1 MASEIRV
8 NQIQNRSGLTTTT
21 FTDTGVTIS
30 GILTV
35 SENLN
40 VGGVLTYEDV
50 ANIDAIGIVTAR
62 AGINLVGNDL
72 NVGSNIKIGN
82 ASGIVTATSFVGS
95 GANLTGIT
103 QTTINSNAANRIITG
118 SGSANTLEGN
128 SNFTYTGSVVTHNN
142 PSGLAKLDVKG
153 SVGGGALGASISVR
167 NTNSANNGS
176 GEFQFQ
182 DPGSNIFAKIVGV
195 NLTDGSNNGYMTFH
209 TASATSGL
217 VERLRITS
225 DGKFGFN
232 TNNPLSQVEMHGAS
246 IDLNLVDTDSYSAG
260 SNGPAVSFQGNDSA
274 GNRKTFADI
283 HGLSNGSN
291 AGDFRIRTR
300 TGGSLYERLKI
311 KSDGEIVIN
320 HTQGHSP
327 LNNTFISIYDAN
339 SDSSAIDASGI
350 SKNYAMISLHN
361 YGTGVPGDSTGIGFG
376 AGASFGYTKG
386 SIGFERSGSYGT
398 GDLVFL
404 TNNDQDTTMVN
415 STDVRMRITRQGYVT
430 KPAHPSFCARFQ
442 SGDGYVSTNIFR
454 LTGINNDNFTWNTGS
469 HYSTSTGKFTCP
481 VAGVYFFE
489 GQAMTTGHSNN
500 DNIQDMMELR
510 TNNGLVTYCR
520 QRRTYFKS
528 DVDANGYYVNGT
540 SGQVNLAVG
549 DTVWFQRRSGLGY
562 SYGNS
567 HYTYFTGW
575 LIG

>member
-82 ASGIVTATSFVGS
+82 ASGIVTATTFVG
-95 GANLTGIT
+95 ALTGNVT
-103 QTTINSNAANRIITG
+103 GNVTGTASGNATISSNADNRIITG
-118 SGSANTLEGN
+118 GSGNALTGESTLTYSGDTLLSTN
-128 SNFTYTGSVVTHNN
+128 SNFVIKSIDTNASNSENYIQFNAGYITYDSDASNSTGYSGHYFQADGAEKLRINASGQLIFDADTNTYINRPAADTLAVTT
-142 PSGLAKLDVKG
+142 
-153 SVGGGALGASISVR
+153 GG
-167 NTNSANNGS
+167 T
-176 GEFQFQ
+176 
-182 DPGSNIFAKIVGV
+182 
-195 NLTDGSNNGYMTFH
+195 
-209 TASATSGL
+209 
-217 VERLRITS
+217 ERLRI
-225 DGKFGFN
+225 
-232 TNNPLSQVEMHGAS
+232 
-246 IDLNLVDTDSYSAG
+246 
-260 SNGPAVSFQGNDSA
+260 
-274 GNRKTFADI
+274 
-283 HGLSNGSN
+283 
-291 AGDFRIRTR
+291 
-300 TGGSLYERLKI
+300 
-311 KSDGEIVIN
+311 
-320 HTQGHSP
+320 
-327 LNNTFISIYDAN
+327 
-339 SDSSAIDASGI
+339 
-350 SKNYAMISLHN
+350 
-361 YGTGVPGDSTGIGFG
+361 DSTGRMTQNGTTSADTASALTLKNGQSGNDHTILELISDPNQLSMIYFG
-376 AGASFGYTKG
+376 ASDDRYQGQIRYKDNDHYMAFYT
-386 SIGFERSGSYGT
+386 
-398 GDLVFL
+398 
-404 TNNDQDTTMVN
+404 DQTEK
-415 STDVRMRITRQGYVT
+415 MRISSAGYVT
-430 KPAHPSFCARFQ
+430 KPAHPSFCARYQ

>member
-40 VGGVLTYEDV
+40 VGGVVTYEDV
-50 ANIDAIGIVTAR
+50 TNVDSVGVITAR
-62 AGINLVGNDL
+62 DGLRVTGI
-72 NVGSNIKIGN
+72 
-82 ASGIVTATSFVGS
+82 ATATAFHGDGS
-95 GANLTGIT
+95 ALTGINADLVNDT
-103 QTTINSNAANRIITG
+103 SPQLGGNLDTNSHNIFLDDDHKVIFGNDQSADLHIFHESSSGTGNIYNATG
-118 SGSANTLEGN
+118 EFRVRSNDIRLKNLGN
-128 SNFTYTGSVVTHNN
+128 SETYLKATNN
-142 PSGLAKLDVKG
+142 GAIELYHDNAVKLTTESDGIKIHAAEGGEAIISLFADEGDDPADKYRIVAQNSGDLVFQ
-153 SVGGGALGASISVR
+153 R
-167 NTNSANNGS
+167 HNGS
-176 GEFQFQ
+176 GFSSELRLKSAGGIQANYQ
-182 DPGSNIFAKIVGV
+182 GSNRFETTSAGITVGGSIDV
-195 NLTDGSNNGYMTFH
+195 NDNCKLLIGDSDDLQIDHSGTNSQIYHNGTGHLYIAALGSSENIILQ
-209 TASATSGL
+209 STSGDL
-217 VERLRITS
+217 
-225 DGKFGFN
+225 KF
-232 TNNPLSQVEMHGAS
+232 
-246 IDLNLVDTDSYSAG
+246 SAG
-260 SNGPAVSFQGNDSA
+260 
-274 GNRKTFADI
+274 
-283 HGLSNGSN
+283 GS
-291 AGDFRIRTR
+291 
-300 TGGSLYERLKI
+300 ERLKI
-311 KSDGEIVIN
+311 
-320 HTQGHSP
+320 
-327 LNNTFISIYDAN
+327 
-339 SDSSAIDASGI
+339 DS
-350 SKNYAMISLHN
+350 N
-361 YGTGVPGDSTGIGFG
+361 
-376 AGASFGYTKG
+376 
-386 SIGFERSGSYGT
+386 
-398 GDLVFL
+398 
-404 TNNDQDTTMVN
+404 
-415 STDVRMRITRQGYVT
+415 GYVT
-430 KPAHPSFCARFQ
+430 KANHPSFCARYQ

>member
-1 MASEIRV
+1 M
-8 NQIQNRSGLTTTT
+8 
-21 FTDTGVTIS
+21 
-30 GILTV
+30 
-35 SENLN
+35 
-40 VGGVLTYEDV
+40 
-50 ANIDAIGIVTAR
+50 
-62 AGINLVGNDL
+62 
-72 NVGSNIKIGN
+72 
-82 ASGIVTATSFVGS
+82 
-95 GANLTGIT
+95 
-103 QTTINSNAANRIITG
+103 
-118 SGSANTLEGN
+118 
-128 SNFTYTGSVVTHNN
+128 
-142 PSGLAKLDVKG
+142 
-153 SVGGGALGASISVR
+153 
-167 NTNSANNGS
+167 
-176 GEFQFQ
+176 
-182 DPGSNIFAKIVGV
+182 
-195 NLTDGSNNGYMTFH
+195 
-209 TASATSGL
+209 
-217 VERLRITS
+217 
-225 DGKFGFN
+225 
-232 TNNPLSQVEMHGAS
+232 
-246 IDLNLVDTDSYSAG
+246 
-260 SNGPAVSFQGNDSA
+260 
-274 GNRKTFADI
+274 
-283 HGLSNGSN
+283 
-291 AGDFRIRTR
+291 
-300 TGGSLYERLKI
+300 YERLKI